1 MRQALR
7 ELFPEGRL
15 RRRGRGTVV
24 AGPKPA
30 QPLSLAGRT
39 EGVRRQGAY
48 PRPCA
53 RHPRPLPLLCRC
65 AGPPPSAL
73 TELMDGVQVFE
84 PDWNGIEENLTSSIG
99 AWKEATGS

>member
-1 MRQALR
+1 M
-7 ELFPEGRL
+7 
-15 RRRGRGTVV
+15 
-24 AGPKPA
+24 
-30 QPLSLAGRT
+30 
-39 EGVRRQGAY
+39 
-48 PRPCA
+48 
-53 RHPRPLPLLCRC
+53 CRC